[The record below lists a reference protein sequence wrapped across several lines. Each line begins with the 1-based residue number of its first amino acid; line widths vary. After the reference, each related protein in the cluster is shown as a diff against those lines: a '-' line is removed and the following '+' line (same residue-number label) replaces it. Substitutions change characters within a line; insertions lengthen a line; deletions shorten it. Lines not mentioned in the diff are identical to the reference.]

1 MSSINSTQQQNKW
14 QHMLNLVSQYPMS
27 PGQNQASHFRRMVMQ
42 RVLLENA
49 IAFLLQYIGLMLHLL
64 SPAPLPLWFDTGTAC
79 AYVFMRGYTVLPG
92 IFLASLFA
100 YYSAHADIMTMFIC
114 AAFLT
119 WQPLSLLSISRCYI
133 YPGLLF
139 YSRRS
144 LALFL
149 GCSAII
155 TCIFSGLLA
164 LVSYSAITTSLP
176 LTHLWLQWWLANW
189 NGLLIFACALVTW
202 DAYFPSVHALQ
213 KISRER
219 LALIL
224 AAIMLT
230 SIMLVLNHNFL
241 FNMILAVISFL
252 LSGVIA
258 MKYGKCGGITTVF
271 IIGLIV
277 GLSAF
282 LGAPAFSGQ
291 KSWEMITFF
300 QLLLLMQ
307 TINVLA
313 TNS

>member
-1 MSSINSTQQQNKW
+1 
-14 QHMLNLVSQYPMS
+14 MLNLVSQYPMS
-27 PGQNQASHFRRMVMQ
+27 PAQSQASHFRRMVIQ

-92 IFLASLFA
+92 IFLATIFA
-100 YYSAHADIMTMFIC
+100 YYSANADLVIMFFC
-114 AAFLT
+114 AALLT
-119 WQPLSLLSISRCYI
+119 LQPLSLLYISRYYI

-139 YSRRS
+139 YSRRI

-155 TCIFSGLLA
+155 TCIFSGLLV
-164 LVSYSAITTSLP
+164 LVSYKDITTSLS
-176 LTHLWLQWWLANW
+176 LTQLWLQWWLADW

-213 KISRER
+213 KISRSR

-224 AAIMLT
+224 TAIVLT
-230 SIMLVLNHNFL
+230 SIALVLNHDFI
-241 FNMILAVISFL
+241 FSMILAVISFI
-252 LSGVIA
+252 LSGA
-258 MKYGKCGGITTVF
+258 MAIKYGKCGGITTVF

-282 LGAPAFSGQ
+282 LGAPIFSGQ

-300 QLLLLMQ
+300 QLLLLIQ
-307 TINVLA
+307 TINAL
-313 TNS
+313 SMKS